1 MFVKRWLSNDSERTF
16 QSSSSRTFGDS
27 SDGMIAYVALEM
39 NRYVNGENIIV
50 GKDNMSSSARR
61 KRRSTVTY
69 LNAPLVEDT
78 DYGIFVRVFYDDQ
91 QV

>member
-1 MFVKRWLSNDSERTF
+1 MFVKRWLSDDSERTF

-27 SDGMIAYVALEM
+27 NDGMIAYVALQL
-39 NRYVNGENIIV
+39 NTYVNGQNIIV
-50 GKDNMSSSARR
+50 GNMSSSARR

-69 LNAPLVEDT
+69 LNAPLLENT
-78 DYGIFVRVFYDDQ
+78 EYGIFVRVFYDDQ